1 MLQYS
6 FAVCYDVVRGGTAM
20 SILSVKSL
28 YKVYGRNESEVRA
41 LDGVS
46 FSVEEGELLS
56 IVGTSGSGKST
67 LLHIIGG
74 VDTPTAG
81 SVCVNGQ
88 NVHEMNERELALYRR
103 RTVSLIYQA
112 YNLIPMLNVRDNIT
126 LPSELDK
133 KPTDEERLTK
143 TMKTLGIFEK
153 EFHYPPYLSGGQQ
166 QRVAIARAIY
176 TQPSILL
183 ADEPTG
189 NLDSKN
195 TSEIMALFRRAN
207 KKYNQTIIIVTH
219 DMNIAAQTDRVIR
232 IEDGKIVSDERNN
245 NADS

>member
-1 MLQYS
+1 
-6 FAVCYDVVRGGTAM
+6 M
-20 SILSVKSL
+20 SILSISDL
-28 YKVYGRNESEVRA
+28 YKTYRTHENEVRA
-41 LDGVS
+41 LNGIS
-46 FSVEEGELLS
+46 LEVEEGEF
-56 IVGTSGSGKST
+56 IAVVGTSGSVKST

-74 VDTPTAG
+74 VDTPTMG

-88 NVHEMNERELALYRR
+88 NVHKMTERELALYRR

-126 LPSELDK
+126 LPSELDGK
-133 KPTDEERLTK
+133 AVEEERLLK

-195 TSEIMALFRRAN
+195 TEEIMSLFREAN
-207 KKYNQTIIIVTH
+207 QKYNQTTIIVTH
-219 DMNIAAQTDRVIR
+219 DMNIAAQTDRIIR
-232 IEDGKIVSDERNN
+232 IEDGLIVSDERVKK
-245 NADS
+245 

>member
-1 MLQYS
+1 MCAIIKVRKIGGY
-6 FAVCYDVVRGGTAM
+6 AV
-20 SILSVKSL
+20 SILSVAGL
-28 YKVYGRNESEVRA
+28 YKTYGKFDSEVHA
-41 LDGVS
+41 LNGIS
-46 FSVEEGELLS
+46 LEVEEGEFIA

-74 VDTPTAG
+74 VDTPTDG

-88 NVHEMNERELALYRR
+88 NVHEMSERELALYRR

-126 LPSELDK
+126 LPSELDGK
-133 KPTDEERLTK
+133 EVEEERLIK

-195 TSEIMALFRRAN
+195 TEEIMTLFRQAN
-207 KKYNQTIIIVTH
+207 EKYGQTIIIVTH
-219 DMNIAAQTDRVIR
+219 DMNVAAQTDRIIR
-232 IEDGKIVSDERNN
+232 IEDGLIVSDER
-245 NADS
+245 ADR

>member
-1 MLQYS
+1 
-6 FAVCYDVVRGGTAM
+6 M
-20 SILSVKSL
+20 SILLIDSL
-28 YKVYGRNESEVRA
+28 TKTYGRNESEVKA
-41 LDGVS
+41 LAGVS
-46 FSVEEGELLS
+46 LSVEQGEFIS

-74 VDTPTAG
+74 VDTPSTG
-81 SVCVNGQ
+81 TVCVNGE
-88 NVHEMNERELALYRR
+88 NVHEMSEKQLAIYRR

-126 LPSELDK
+126 LPSELDGK
-133 KPTDEERLTK
+133 QVDEERLLRI
-143 TMKTLGIFEK
+143 MRTLGIDEK

-195 TSEIMALFRRAN
+195 TDEIMDMFRHAN
-207 KKYNQTIIIVTH
+207 KKFNQTIIIVTH
-219 DMNIAAQTDRVIR
+219 DMNIASQTDRIIH
-232 IEDGKIVSDERNN
+232 IEDGLVVSEEKIGY
-245 NADS
+245 ADA